1 VEHTFTN
8 EKILR
13 VTEDSNV
20 LPIGMELTLGIGV
33 TLNAASNEMR
43 KLILTHMGGEHPS
56 IERTD
61 TGYIAGISCLHA
73 GGEVM
78 SLDDVIR

>member
-1 VEHTFTN
+1 MEHTFTN

-20 LPIGMELTLGIGV
+20 LPIGMELTLGIG
-33 TLNAASNEMR
+33 TLNASNEMR